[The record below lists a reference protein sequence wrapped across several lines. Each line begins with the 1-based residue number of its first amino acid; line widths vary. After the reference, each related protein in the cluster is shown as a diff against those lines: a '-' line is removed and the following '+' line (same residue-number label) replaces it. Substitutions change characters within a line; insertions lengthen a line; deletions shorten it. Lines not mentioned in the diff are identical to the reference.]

1 MTDDALLIES
11 IERKKL
17 TDERKRTQ
25 YARAYVKKG
34 AQHLD
39 LHMPDWAS
47 RINVDIDPQTE
58 CARIIEQLYDKY
70 QDGHDA
76 LVANRSEIRD
86 IFEKSGKVL
95 AVFNGHVHWNRMDI
109 HNGIPYFNI
118 TSIVENFK
126 NDDTPSESFAV
137 VDLHHESITV
147 DIRGNDSAH
156 FQHSF

>member
-76 LVANRSEIRD
+76 LGLKGHDEFRMGYRCSSHTRMRDLREAWRREIARRV
-86 IFEKSGKVL
+86 K
-95 AVFNGHVHWNRMDI
+95 
-109 HNGIPYFNI
+109 
-118 TSIVENFK
+118 
-126 NDDTPSESFAV
+126 
-137 VDLHHESITV
+137 
-147 DIRGNDSAH
+147 
-156 FQHSF
+156 